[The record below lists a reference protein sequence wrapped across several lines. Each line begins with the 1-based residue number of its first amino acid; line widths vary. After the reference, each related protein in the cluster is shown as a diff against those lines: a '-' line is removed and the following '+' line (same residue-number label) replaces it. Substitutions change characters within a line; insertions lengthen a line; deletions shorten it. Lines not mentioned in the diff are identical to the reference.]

1 MVFANYQTEN
11 NASSYL
17 TTALSATWTTIIV
30 NDGDIYPSTF
40 PFLLTLEHYND
51 DGNVVKRE
59 IVKCVARD
67 GNNMEVVR
75 AVETCVADD
84 TANPKTL
91 QQNSWTFV
99 AWDSVWLTITSW
111 LIDDMQ
117 NEIERQANDLI
128 EAQGLIDCANC
139 RISEVEAFICCL
151 S

>member
-1 MVFANYQTEN
+1 MVFVNYQTEN

-17 TTALSATWTTIIV
+17 STALSSSWTIIV
-30 NDGDIYPSTF
+30 VNDWDIFPSAF

-51 DGNVVKRE
+51 DWNVIKRE
-59 IVKCVARD
+59 IVKCIARNW
-67 GNNMEVVR
+67 NNLTIER
-75 AVETCVADD
+75 KAESCVADD
-84 TANPKTL
+84 TANPKIL
-91 QQNSWTFV
+91 QQNAWTFV
-99 AWDSVWLTITSW
+99 AGDSVWLTITSW

-139 RISEVEAFICCL
+139 RISDVEAFINCL